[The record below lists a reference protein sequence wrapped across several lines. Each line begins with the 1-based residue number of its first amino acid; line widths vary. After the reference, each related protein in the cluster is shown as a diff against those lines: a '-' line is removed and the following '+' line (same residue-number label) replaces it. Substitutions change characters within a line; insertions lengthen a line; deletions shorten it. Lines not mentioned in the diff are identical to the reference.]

1 MNGPVPNLGS
11 PKGGGGKQVIGGVQ
25 RGSPQHL
32 APQGPTKWRG
42 GALGILSAPSEVC
55 YAAFLRSIN
64 YSNK

>member
-1 MNGPVPNLGS
+1 M
-11 PKGGGGKQVIGGVQ
+11 GGGQ

-32 APQGPTKWRG
+32 APRGPAKWRG
-42 GALGILSAPSEVC
+42 GALEILSAPSEVC

>member
-1 MNGPVPNLGS
+1 MGQCPTWVPQ
-11 PKGGGGKQVIGGVQ
+11 GGKGKVMGGVQ

-32 APQGPTKWRG
+32 APQGPAKWRG
-42 GALGILSAPSEVC
+42 GALGILPALTEVC